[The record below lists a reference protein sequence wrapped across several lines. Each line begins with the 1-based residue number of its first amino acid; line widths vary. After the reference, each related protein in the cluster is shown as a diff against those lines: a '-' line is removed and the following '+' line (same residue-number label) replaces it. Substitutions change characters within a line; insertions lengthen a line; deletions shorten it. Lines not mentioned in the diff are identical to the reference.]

1 MEKKEQLI
9 KQNQTV
15 HKVKDIH
22 ISIYMKFSKQGKNNL
37 PQVETPFSYRLLHRA
52 PRCYDIG
59 LQTVPS
65 TMLS

>member
-15 HKVKDIH
+15 HKVQDIH
-22 ISIYMKFSKQGKNNL
+22 MKFSKQGKNNL
-37 PQVETPFSYRLLHRA
+37 PQVETPFSYRLVHRA

-59 LQTVPS
+59 LHTVPS
-65 TMLS
+65 IMLS

>member
-15 HKVKDIH
+15 HIVLDIH

-37 PQVETPFSYRLLHRA
+37 PQVETPFSYRLVHRA

-59 LQTVPS
+59 LHTVPS
-65 TMLS
+65 IMLS